1 MKIQKVKVGV
11 KRMLLPL
18 ATALALVIT
27 LMLPSAAAKN
37 SQDGHTDQQSR
48 LTARPE
54 LGAKKGAPQWGLRPL
69 DLDGERAGMIYV
81 PPTYLPGRPAPL
93 LIMLHG
99 AGSRGENALKPL
111 LHLADDAGLILVAPD
126 SRGRTW
132 DLILDD
138 YGPDVT
144 LIDRALA
151 WIFARYA
158 IDPARVAL
166 GGFSDGASYA
176 LSLGLTNGD
185 LVESLIAFSP
195 GFMKPAHRRNAPRFF
210 ISHGTEDRA
219 LPIDQTSRRIVP
231 ELERAGY
238 QVRYREFGG
247 GHSIPAEIAREALD
261 WFLR

>member
-1 MKIQKVKVGV
+1 M
-11 KRMLLPL
+11 M
-18 ATALALVIT
+18 
-27 LMLPSAAAKN
+27 
-37 SQDGHTDQQSR
+37 
-48 LTARPE
+48 
-54 LGAKKGAPQWGLRPL
+54 
-69 DLDGERAGMIYV
+69 YV

-126 SRGRTW
+126 SCGRTW

-144 LIDRALA
+144 LIDRA
-151 WIFARYA
+151 
-158 IDPARVAL
+158 V
-166 GGFSDGASYA
+166 DGASCA

-185 LVESLIAFSP
+185 LIESLIAFSP

-210 ISHGTEDRA
+210 ISLGTEDRA

-247 GHSIPAEIAREALD
+247 GHSIPADRA
-261 WFLR
+261 

>member
-1 MKIQKVKVGV
+1 VNH
-11 KRMLLPL
+11 MLLPL
-18 ATALALVIT
+18 AAPLALVIA
-27 LMLPSAAAKN
+27 LMLPAASAKN
-37 SQDGHTDQQSR
+37 HQDGRMDQQSR
-48 LTARPE
+48 IIARPQ
-54 LGAKKGAPQWGLRPL
+54 LGANTVTPRRGLRPVES
-69 DLDGERAGMIYV
+69 DGERAGMIYV
-81 PPTYLPGRPAPL
+81 PSNYLPGRPAPL

-99 AGSRGENALKPL
+99 AGSRAEDALAPL
-111 LHLADDAGLILVAPD
+111 LHVADDTGVILVAPD

-138 YGPDVT
+138 YGPDVA
-144 LIDRALA
+144 LINEVLA
-151 WIFARYA
+151 QIFARYA

-185 LVESLIAFSP
+185 LFASLIAFSP
-195 GFMKPAHRRNAPRFF
+195 GFMKPARRRNTPRFF

-231 ELERAGY
+231 ELERNGCE
-238 QVRYREFGG
+238 VRYREFAG
-247 GHSIPAEIAREALD
+247 GHSIPAEIAGEAIE